1 MPAITAASF
10 KRQYLSKST
19 PVQNIQKI
27 LIVLK

>member
-1 MPAITAASF
+1 MPDITAVSF
-10 KRQYLSKST
+10 KIQYLSKNT